1 MNSYNDR
8 YFRYQSPLKGNQIP
22 ERNVDKRKLWVYG
35 SFAFS
40 AIVLVIILFSTFNEE
55 TFQYLKNFN
64 SYFLCL
70 AIGLRFLSF
79 GLWAQRIKVLCL
91 ALGHRVAFKT
101 CYLAVIANLLVAAI
115 TPSSAGGEPI
125 RIHEL
130 YKSGMKVGDATAV
143 VITERFLDAIILVIL
158 AVAALLLMWDVI
170 AALGDVFVAVIFF
183 SIGLLLFFDLL
194 LILAGKYPVQV
205 KIRLMNLLNWIFRKF
220 PSQSVGRFI
229 SRTDEEYDHF
239 TSGLA
244 SFAGCG
250 KGGVFQGFIFSL
262 LFWITEF
269 SIASIILMGLGLPP
283 SLGNSMFAQII
294 IALVSMVPLTPG
306 ASGIAEISAT
316 SLYALFVPTAIL
328 GVFILLWRL
337 IMFYLNVLLGLIGTI
352 LIVKREVTSEK

>member
-1 MNSYNDR
+1 MDT
-8 YFRYQSPLKGNQIP
+8 
-22 ERNVDKRKLWVYG
+22 RKLWIYG

-55 TFQYLKNFN
+55 TFQYLKHFN
-64 SYFLCL
+64 IYFLGL
-70 AIGLRFLSF
+70 AIGLRFISF

-91 ALGHRVAFKT
+91 ALGHRITFQT

-170 AALGDVFVAVIFF
+170 VGLGDAFVAVIFL
-183 SIGLLLFFDLL
+183 SIGLLLFFDLV

-205 KIRLMNLLNWIFRKF
+205 KTRIMRLLNWIGRRF
-220 PSQSVGRFI
+220 PSASI
-229 SRTDEEYDHF
+229 TKLITRTDEEYDHF
-239 TSGLA
+239 TSGLV

-250 KGGVFQGFIFSL
+250 KAGVMQGFFFSL
-262 LFWITEF
+262 LFWISEF
-269 SIASIILMGLGLPP
+269 VVASVILMGLGLPP
-283 SLGNSMFAQII
+283 SLGNSIFAQII
-294 IALVSMVPLTPG
+294 IALVSMIPLTPG

-337 IMFYLNVLLGLIGTI
+337 IMFYLNVLLGLVGTI
-352 LIVKREVTSEK
+352 LIVKREVTSEN